1 MWNKLKQWLHPDHIT
16 RSSIKEGFDDLPAAV
31 CYFTPDG
38 IIRLCNRQMFRVYRA
53 LSGRDLQ
60 SLEELHQQVW
70 APTHGRRVDGKNP
83 SFVLPDGTCWLY
95 SEQTV
100 FGEGVRP
107 HVECIF
113 SEVTDLQRQRQ
124 ELLRQNQELLRMNR
138 ELRRLSENVQE
149 MTREKEILEFKTRLH
164 DEMGYGLTAVR
175 QCLLQRK
182 DPAEL
187 EASLEQMN
195 KAVQLFR
202 KDSETPPEENE
213 WSVFV
218 EDAAQ
223 LGVTVALQ
231 GPMPRQHQ
239 QLLLTI
245 ARECITNAVRYA
257 GANRLEITITPQ
269 GGGQRWQ
276 FENDGPPPRRPRHYA
291 GRRAYRH
298 PAPGDAGGR
307 HHGGAGPAPL
317 PAVCEPAKG
326 GNDMTSVLIVEDQR
340 MPRENMEHL
349 VEDSGRYRRVASLST
364 AEMALAQCARHTVDL
379 VLMDVCT
386 KGSRDGIDVAAEIKA
401 RHPET
406 KVIII
411 TSMVEESY
419 LKRAKAAGAESFW
432 YKDVSPESLLEV
444 MDRTMA
450 GESLYPDRTPET
462 RLGQV
467 SSTQLTPREI
477 EVLRLVCEGLEYEE
491 IAAAL
496 GISSRTVKRFVSSL
510 LEKTGYS
517 NRTRLA
523 IAVTKKNFILPHLEE

>member
-1 MWNKLKQWLHPDHIT
+1 
-16 RSSIKEGFDDLPAAV
+16 
-31 CYFTPDG
+31 
-38 IIRLCNRQMFRVYRA
+38 
-53 LSGRDLQ
+53 
-60 SLEELHQQVW
+60 
-70 APTHGRRVDGKNP
+70 
-83 SFVLPDGTCWLY
+83 
-95 SEQTV
+95 
-100 FGEGVRP
+100 
-107 HVECIF
+107 
-113 SEVTDLQRQRQ
+113 
-124 ELLRQNQELLRMNR
+124 
-138 ELRRLSENVQE
+138 
-149 MTREKEILEFKTRLH
+149 
-164 DEMGYGLTAVR
+164 
-175 QCLLQRK
+175 
-182 DPAEL
+182 
-187 EASLEQMN
+187 
-195 KAVQLFR
+195 
-202 KDSETPPEENE
+202 
-213 WSVFV
+213 
-218 EDAAQ
+218 
-223 LGVTVALQ
+223 
-231 GPMPRQHQ
+231 
-239 QLLLTI
+239 
-245 ARECITNAVRYA
+245 
-257 GANRLEITITPQ
+257 
-269 GGGQRWQ
+269 
-276 FENDGPPPRRPRHYA
+276 
-291 GRRAYRH
+291 
-298 PAPGDAGGR
+298 
-307 HHGGAGPAPL
+307 
-317 PAVCEPAKG
+317 
-326 GNDMTSVLIVEDQR
+326 MTSVLIVEDQR

-444 MDRTMA
+444 MDRT
-450 GESLYPDRTPET
+450 PET

>member
-16 RSSIKEGFDDLPAAV
+16 RGSIKEGFDDLPAAV

-195 KAVQLFR
+195 KAVQLYR
-202 KDSETPPEENE
+202 KDSE
-213 WSVFV
+213 
-218 EDAAQ
+218 
-223 LGVTVALQ
+223 
-231 GPMPRQHQ
+231 
-239 QLLLTI
+239 
-245 ARECITNAVRYA
+245 
-257 GANRLEITITPQ
+257 
-269 GGGQRWQ
+269 
-276 FENDGPPPRRPRHYA
+276 
-291 GRRAYRH
+291 
-298 PAPGDAGGR
+298 
-307 HHGGAGPAPL
+307 APL

-364 AEMALAQCARHTVDL
+364 AEMALAQCARHSVDL

-401 RHPET
+401 RYPET

-491 IAAAL
+491 IAAEL

-523 IAVTKKNFILPHLEE
+523 IAVTKKNFILPHPEE

>member
-1 MWNKLKQWLHPDHIT
+1 
-16 RSSIKEGFDDLPAAV
+16 
-31 CYFTPDG
+31 
-38 IIRLCNRQMFRVYRA
+38 
-53 LSGRDLQ
+53 
-60 SLEELHQQVW
+60 
-70 APTHGRRVDGKNP
+70 
-83 SFVLPDGTCWLY
+83 
-95 SEQTV
+95 
-100 FGEGVRP
+100 
-107 HVECIF
+107 
-113 SEVTDLQRQRQ
+113 
-124 ELLRQNQELLRMNR
+124 
-138 ELRRLSENVQE
+138 
-149 MTREKEILEFKTRLH
+149 
-164 DEMGYGLTAVR
+164 
-175 QCLLQRK
+175 
-182 DPAEL
+182 
-187 EASLEQMN
+187 
-195 KAVQLFR
+195 
-202 KDSETPPEENE
+202 
-213 WSVFV
+213 
-218 EDAAQ
+218 
-223 LGVTVALQ
+223 
-231 GPMPRQHQ
+231 
-239 QLLLTI
+239 
-245 ARECITNAVRYA
+245 
-257 GANRLEITITPQ
+257 
-269 GGGQRWQ
+269 
-276 FENDGPPPRRPRHYA
+276 
-291 GRRAYRH
+291 
-298 PAPGDAGGR
+298 
-307 HHGGAGPAPL
+307 
-317 PAVCEPAKG
+317 
-326 GNDMTSVLIVEDQR
+326 MTSVLIVEDQR

-401 RHPET
+401 RYPET

-491 IAAAL
+491 IAAEL

-523 IAVTKKNFILPHLEE
+523 IAVTKKKLHPPPSGGGVRNLSPLQRGAFFMRILLPKVPNCGTRRKFWKNFGQNTEKFSQFCPLWPMRSRGAVWYP